1 MARTNNKKVTEQ
13 APVQQEVKTENQPQ
27 IISITFNSNNYLFGI
42 AADGSLYRYEPE
54 NRKWVKA

>member
-42 AADGSLYRYEPE
+42 ATDGSLYRYEPE